1 MKRGAPSLNQLS
13 PFPSVASAFAIG
25 CPRALRQLKAV
36 HKLVLF
42 INPAKAIHGLKI
54 RVTFTPVEF
63 PFFSIVED
71 SPRFIV
77 IVNEWN
83 LLSRINSVEQETS
96 FSGFVSIGLNPSV
109 ASSYPR
115 ATEQN

>member
-1 MKRGAPSLNQLS
+1 MKRGAPSLDQLS
-13 PFPSVASAFAIG
+13 PLPSIASAFAVG

-36 HKLVLF
+36 HKFVLF

-63 PFFSIVED
+63 PFFTIIED

-83 LLSRINSVEQETS
+83 LLSRINSVEQESS
-96 FSGFVSIGLNPSV
+96 FSGFVSVGLNPAMTSR
-109 ASSYPR
+109 YPR
-115 ATEQN
+115 ATQQN